1 LFVFWKDS
9 FYRRF
14 FVFLHSRDGDAGVLV
29 VSSNYSGFTTG
40 LVSFFNT
47 FFEDRLE
54 DIFGNTCSSELFLM
68 RSLLPVL
75 SFFCFFGG
83 VFPRDF
89 YQVVFYFMSSS
100 QNPVLV
106 SIIRIIQ
113 DCFHNQN
120 LYWSLKTRDSKKQ
133 ILSFGIGSMS
143 IYFEISGD
151 SAIFLLSKVNFGH
164 FLAFVFVC

>member
-1 LFVFWKDS
+1 
-9 FYRRF
+9 
-14 FVFLHSRDGDAGVLV
+14 
-29 VSSNYSGFTTG
+29 
-40 LVSFFNT
+40 VSFFNT

-68 RSLLPVL
+68 RSLLPAL

-89 YQVVFYFMSSS
+89 YQVVFYF
-100 QNPVLV
+100 
-106 SIIRIIQ
+106 
-113 DCFHNQN
+113 
-120 LYWSLKTRDSKKQ
+120 
-133 ILSFGIGSMS
+133 MS